1 MGRSSKPTDYPPEL
15 VAEILDLRPE
25 VTRLARE
32 GQAYTRE
39 PVDDRVQ
46 RVFMNALR
54 NLWRYTPHPDGPK
67 PWLTV
72 ITRNVVREAHRA
84 TRRYDAVFEP
94 DEGHAETAVA
104 PGDSP
109 ERTAELR
116 EAIELVMEVLQDMP
130 RSQVEVL
137 YLVGVEKRSH
147 EEAGAALGISEDAA
161 KMTLSRA
168 RKYLRLRLGNDP
180 FAVAPPMPFAV
191 LERRAL
197 LRRLFDYVYPLGHVW
212 AALMAIVFYPFMS
225 REPAPPPAELHAV
238 ATGPAR
244 VVASAASDVVHV
256 VTTSSSP
263 GDRAPAA
270 PVEPPLPYVAPPHVT
285 PAPHTR
291 HAQQTA
297 PQGTT
302 ATNPEP
308 FDLPPRKGLD
318 FRPR

>member
-25 VTRLARE
+25 VTRLAGD
-32 GQAYTRE
+32 GQAYTRDT
-39 PVDDRVQ
+39 VDDRVQ
-46 RVFMNALR
+46 RVFVNALR
-54 NLWRYTPHPDGPK
+54 NLWRYTPHPDGAK

-84 TRRYDAVFEP
+84 TRRYEAVFEP

-104 PGDSP
+104 PGASP

-130 RSQVEVL
+130 RSQVDVL
-137 YLVGVEKRSH
+137 YLVGVEERSH
-147 EEAGAALGISEDAA
+147 EEAGRVLGISEDAA

-180 FAVAPPMPFAV
+180 FVILPPVPLAV

-225 REPAPPPAELHAV
+225 REPAPTPAELHAV

-244 VVASAASDVVHV
+244 VVAAAAADVVRV
-256 VTTSSSP
+256 AAPSSSP
-263 GDRAPAA
+263 GDSAPAA
-270 PVEPPLPYVAPPHVT
+270 PVVTSPLPHVM
-285 PAPHTR
+285 PAPHSS
-291 HAQQTA
+291 HAQPTA
-297 PQGTT
+297 PRGTT

-308 FDLPPRKGLD
+308 FDLPRRKGLD
-318 FRPR
+318 FRLR

>member
-1 MGRSSKPTDYPPEL
+1 MGRSSNPTDYPPEL

-39 PVDDRVQ
+39 PADDRVQ
-46 RVFMNALR
+46 RVFVNALR
-54 NLWRYTPHPDGPK
+54 NLRRYTPHPDGPK

-72 ITRNVVREAHRA
+72 ITRNVVREAHRG
-84 TRRYDAVFEP
+84 TRRYEAVFEP

-116 EAIELVMEVLQDMP
+116 EAIELVTEVLQDMP
-130 RSQVEVL
+130 RSQVDVL
-137 YLVGVEKRSH
+137 YLVVVEERSH

-161 KMTLSRA
+161 KMALSRA

-180 FAVAPPMPFAV
+180 FVIVPPVPLAA

-197 LRRLFDYVYPLGHVW
+197 LRRLFDNVYPLGHVW
-212 AALMAIVFYPFMS
+212 AALMALVFSQFVP
-225 REPAPPPAELHAV
+225 REPAPMPAELHAV

-244 VVASAASDVVHV
+244 VIAALAVDVVGVATPSPSPANAPDAHV
-256 VTTSSSP
+256 N
-263 GDRAPAA
+263 
-270 PVEPPLPYVAPPHVT
+270 PPLPHVT
-285 PAPHTR
+285 TAAHNR
-291 HAQQTA
+291 HAQPTVTRA
-297 PQGTT
+297 ST
-302 ATNPEP
+302 ATNPVGTA
-308 FDLPPRKGLD
+308 LPKRNGLD